1 MYRYPEFPDHVY
13 VELTNI
19 CNARCTICATPAM
32 KRPRKIMSR
41 ELFAKLAGECGEWKA
56 RKLLPFLHGESLLV
70 PGVLDYFREA
80 RRLAP
85 GTHVNLTTNGSRL
98 DEQTAEAILQER
110 LVDSLIVSI
119 DGGDKETYE
128 GIRIGLDYDEVRE
141 NVARFIRRRNELGMK
156 LPRVSIAMVTVDEN
170 KHTRE
175 RLRKVWEEADEVRF
189 SVYFNWA
196 GRLTNSGR
204 PPHKVNFCERLY
216 HYITILA
223 DGRVAMCCFDSEAEH
238 TVGDVTRQTIHEVW
252 HSPAFA
258 EKRRLLYEKRFDQLE
273 ICGRCDYVNH
283 PGWTTPFL
291 RCKPALEESLP
302 GLTRVAGNLY
312 KRWLSR

>member
-32 KRPRKIMSR
+32 KRPRKIMSK
-41 ELFAKLAGECGEWKA
+41 ELFAKLAGECGQWKA

-85 GTHVNLTTNGSRL
+85 DTHINLTTNGSRL
-98 DEQTAEAILQER
+98 DAETGDTILRER
-110 LVDSLIVSI
+110 LADSLIVSI

-128 GIRIGLDYDEVRE
+128 GIRIGLDYGEVRD
-141 NVARFIRRRNELGMK
+141 NVLRFIRRRNELGMK
-156 LPRVSIAMVTVDEN
+156 SPRVSIAMVTVEEN

-175 RLRKVWEEADEVRF
+175 RLRRTWAEADEVRF

-196 GRLTNSGR
+196 GRLTNNGR
-204 PPHKVNFCERLY
+204 PPNKVNFCERLY
-216 HYITILA
+216 HYITVLA

-252 HSPAFA
+252 HSPAFD
-258 EKRRLLYEKRFDQLE
+258 EKRRLLYEKRFDRLD

-291 RCKPALEESLP
+291 RWKPGLEENLPAL
-302 GLTRVAGNLY
+302 TRMAGNLY

>member
-32 KRPRKIMSR
+32 KRPRKIMTQ
-41 ELFAKLAGECGEWKA
+41 ELFAKLARECGQRGA

-85 GTHVNLTTNGSRL
+85 ETHINLTTNGSRL
-98 DEQTAEAILQER
+98 DEEIGDALLRER
-110 LVDSLIVSI
+110 LVDSVIVSI
-119 DGGDKETYE
+119 DGGDRETYE
-128 GIRIGLDYDEVRE
+128 GIRIGLNYDEVRD
-141 NVARFIRRRNELGMK
+141 NVLRFIRRRDELGMSR
-156 LPRVSIAMVTVDEN
+156 PHVAIAMVTVDEN
-170 KHTRE
+170 RHTRE
-175 RLRKVWEEADEVRF
+175 RLRETWKEADEVRF

-196 GRLTNSGR
+196 GRLTNRGR

-238 TVGDVTRQTIHEVW
+238 AVGDVNQADDSRSLALTGLRRKATSALRETIRPSRYLRPVRLCEPSRLD
-252 HSPAFA
+252 HSVF
-258 EKRRLLYEKRFDQLE
+258 
-273 ICGRCDYVNH
+273 
-283 PGWTTPFL
+283 
-291 RCKPALEESLP
+291 ALEAGARREPSRRNPHCGKSL
-302 GLTRVAGNLY
+302 
-312 KRWLSR
+312 